1 MRTIQLDQDRCILC
15 GSCIDVCVRR
25 IYEESDDMINI
36 TDPSLCIFCGHCMA
50 ICPEDAIRLPVV
62 NPEEF
67 KPLPARNELPR
78 PEQLMDLFRFR
89 RSVRR
94 FKNRPVER
102 EKIEKI
108 IEAGRFAPT
117 GGNFQPFRFTVI
129 QTPERISN
137 IRNLII
143 DNLVKQ
149 ADRTEEE
156 LSEKLKRGES
166 LTQSETIE
174 KNYAGNM
181 RAMADPNKKGVD
193 RLLWN
198 APVLIALYVPPAVTS
213 PGVDAGLTGMQMA
226 LMAETLGLGTCFIG
240 FVPGAA
246 AVLPDLRRAM
256 QVPEDHT
263 VALAFIAGYPD
274 FEYLRFVSRKPAR
287 IKWL

>member
-1 MRTIQLDQDRCILC
+1 MNTIQIDRNRCTIC

-25 IYEESDDMINI
+25 IYEESDNMINI
-36 TDPSLCIFCGHCMA
+36 TDPSLCIICGHCMA

-67 KPLPARNELPR
+67 KPMPARTELPR
-78 PEQLMDLFRFR
+78 SEQLMDLFRFR

-94 FKNRPVER
+94 FTNRPLER

-129 QTPERISN
+129 QTPERISK
-137 IRNLII
+137 IRDLII

-149 ADRTEEE
+149 ADRAEEE
-156 LSEKLKRGES
+156 LSEKVKRGES
-166 LTQSETIE
+166 LTQSEAIE

-181 RAMADPNKKGVD
+181 RAMADSNKKGVD
-193 RLLWN
+193 RLLWD
-198 APVLIALYVPPAVTS
+198 APALIALYVPPAVTS

-226 LMAETLGLGTCFIG
+226 LMAETLGIGTCFIG
-240 FVPGAA
+240 FVTGAA
-246 AVLPDLRRAM
+246 AVLPDLKRAM
-256 QVPEDHT
+256 QVPEDHR

-274 FEYLRFVSRKPAR
+274 FEYLKFVSRKPAR
-287 IKWL
+287 INWL